1 MDRKEWKEWT
11 AGVVVTGRTGLRN
24 HLLRALYGKSDI
36 ARVVCTAMAILGI
49 LPGESSPG
57 NSKFPRNLAA
67 LEILSVDSQ
76 ETWNCCHQMSDFKA
90 KMHQSRFRLGLCP
103 RPRWGSLQR
112 SQDPLDGFKRP
123 TSRGGKRGKGKEDK
137 GAGTKRRGWKG
148 RSPGSFDPLGCR
160 GARIVSVCTL
170 VDSGGLVVAE
180 GVDE

>member
-1 MDRKEWKEWT
+1 MDATWKYVCLKAMDRKEWKEWT

-90 KMHQSRFRLGLCP
+90 KMHQIRFRLGLRP
-103 RPRWGSLQR
+103 RPRSLSAGYLTMVHHGVPR
-112 SQDPLDGFKRP
+112 PLLLATNKRTQKQP
-123 TSRGGKRGKGKEDK
+123 T
-137 GAGTKRRGWKG
+137 
-148 RSPGSFDPLGCR
+148 
-160 GARIVSVCTL
+160 
-170 VDSGGLVVAE
+170 
-180 GVDE
+180 